1 MMEVTL
7 QYFDGCPN
15 WETTDRHLG
24 TLAAEGMEAT
34 IAYELIQSYE
44 AAVERGFGGSPTV
57 LIDGVDP
64 FTDRRLLVG
73 LTCRLY
79 QTESGLA
86 GSPTLDQLREAIAGA
101 LAKDSSHDD

>member
-1 MMEVTL
+1 MMDVTL
-7 QYFDGCPN
+7 QYIDGCPN
-15 WETTDRHLG
+15 WETTDRHVA

-44 AAVERGFGGSPTV
+44 VAVERGFGGSPTV

-64 FTDRRLLVG
+64 FADQNHVVG
-73 LTCRLY
+73 LTCRIY
-79 QTESGLA
+79 GTEFGPA

-101 LAKDSSHDD
+101 LTNNSSHDD

>member
-7 QYFDGCPN
+7 QYFDCCPN
-15 WETTDRHLG
+15 WETTDRHLA
-24 TLAAEGMEAT
+24 TLASEGMEAT
-34 IAYELIQSYE
+34 IAYELIQSYDM
-44 AAVERGFGGSPTV
+44 AVERGFGGSPTV

-64 FTDRRLLVG
+64 FASHNHGVG

-86 GSPTLDQLREAIAGA
+86 GSPTLAQLREAIAGA
-101 LAKDSSHDD
+101 PINNSSHDD